1 MTAPPFASLASRLPP
16 ELRVAWERVEVD
28 ASGLLGRPRS
38 INSLVARHRTTFE
51 ALINGGLRYHDIVAL
66 MTEARIRRA
75 DGGTVKENAIAAAIS
90 RARRAVSAEP
100 DRSREELP
108 RPQIDLRLHVGAYPA
123 PAAEPSNLKAAGPDP
138 PASAV
143 PNPRQEP
150 CGVLHRSHLSANLH
164 VARLLNS
171 LGEQDD

>member
-16 ELRVAWERVEVD
+16 ELRVAWERVEAD
-28 ASGLLGRPRS
+28 ASGLLGQTRS
-38 INSLVARHRTTFE
+38 INSLVARHRSTFE
-51 ALINGGLRYHDIVAL
+51 ALIDGGFRYQDLVAL

-90 RARRAVSAEP
+90 RARRAVSVEP
-100 DRSREELP
+100 DWSREGLP
-108 RPQIDLRLHVGAYPA
+108 RAQIDLRPHVGAHPA

-143 PNPRQEP
+143 RNPRQEP
-150 CGVLHRSHLSANLH
+150 SGVLHRSHLSANLQ

-171 LGEQDD
+171 FGEQDD